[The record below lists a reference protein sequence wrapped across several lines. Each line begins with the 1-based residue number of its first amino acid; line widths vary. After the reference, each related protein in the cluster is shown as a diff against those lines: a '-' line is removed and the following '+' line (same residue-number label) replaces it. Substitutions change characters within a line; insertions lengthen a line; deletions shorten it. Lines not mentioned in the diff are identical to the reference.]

1 MLDVVGGKEKVVVVV
16 AVVGTVDAASCL
28 VAEAEHRRVC
38 KKSKMKLLQLFTDG
52 RLEQFLKEML
62 LLLVIYFKLVLSN
75 SSHAGAP
82 S

>member
-38 KKSKMKLLQLFTDG
+38 KKSEMILLQLFTDG

-75 SSHAGAP
+75 SFHARAP

>member
-1 MLDVVGGKEKVVVVV
+1 MLDVGGKEKVVVVVV

-38 KKSKMKLLQLFTDG
+38 KKSKMILLQLFTDG

>member
-1 MLDVVGGKEKVVVVV
+1 MLDVVGGKEKIVVVA

-38 KKSKMKLLQLFTDG
+38 NKGNRLLLQLFTDG

-75 SSHAGAP
+75 SSHAWAP